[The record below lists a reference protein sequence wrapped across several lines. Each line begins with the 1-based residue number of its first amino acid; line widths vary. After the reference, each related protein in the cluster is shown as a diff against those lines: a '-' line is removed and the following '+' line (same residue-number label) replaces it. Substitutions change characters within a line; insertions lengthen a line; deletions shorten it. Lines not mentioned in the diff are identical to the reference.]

1 MLFLS
6 GSQVHAV
13 KRLLTATALL
23 LSVALGAQAQ
33 VLYGTLTGTVT
44 DSTGAVTAGS
54 KVKVVNVGT
63 NVAKTSTTNDRGS
76 YLFSDLTPGA
86 YTVTFEAPSFR
97 TIVRRDVRIEV
108 GTVRRIDVQL
118 EISAVTE
125 VVEVAAAA
133 VPLQT
138 DRADVHVTQTT
149 KQVNDLPLAGSLGRN
164 YQSLMQIVPGA
175 VIVRTENSLGE
186 ANSTAG
192 SPQRSIS
199 FSTNGVSGW
208 ANQTKIDGSPVQ
220 YVWLPT
226 NTVYVPS
233 PEAIEEVSI
242 VTNSYSAEQ
251 GTTGGAAIN
260 VIVKSGTNRF
270 HATAWGYDTDASW
283 RARNLFQTTPTN
295 PKNIV
300 MQYGGNV
307 GGPIIKDKLFFFG
320 NVEKTTQRVGQG
332 SARLTIAPEGL
343 RPNAA
348 GDIVFPTPDQGGAII
363 YDPSSN
369 PDPRLRTP
377 FPNNTIPANRIDP
390 AAQYMLKNLPATT
403 APGYVNNVVTTGATE
418 YNRTNYDF
426 KLNYVASPQLS
437 MFTRYGN
444 SPHLIN
450 DQYALG
456 GAGGGSAGGG
466 SVGLAKGR
474 TEVLGVGATYTF
486 SSTMLLDANFGFT
499 HQVLGAEAP
508 DLGVNVGSD
517 PDKMNIPGTNGPD
530 RLQGGLPSF
539 QIAGW
544 SNLGND
550 GTGNPFSF
558 NDYQYTASVNLQKSL
573 GRHLFR
579 VGAEYLNQQINHFQ
593 PQGGAF
599 QTVRGTFTF
608 SGQTTMLQG
617 DPNPPT
623 SSRFNSWAAFLLG
636 AASTA
641 GKVDQLLNPN
651 SIYMKTYASYIQDT
665 WQVNHNLTLS
675 LGLRWELYPF
685 PTSSCPARG
694 GSIVSTR
701 RRCSAPA
708 SAGRL
713 IRPPSLT
720 SATRTRSSTSGP
732 CPLSGS
738 TGSTTPTCR

>member
-6 GSQVHAV
+6 GSRVRAV
-13 KRLLTATALL
+13 KRLLTATAFL

-33 VLYGTLTGTVT
+33 VLYGTLTGTAT
-44 DSTGAVTAGS
+44 DSTGAVTAGT
-54 KVKVVNVGT
+54 KVTVVNVGT
-63 NVAKTSTTNDRGS
+63 NVAKTSTTNDRGG

-125 VVEVAAAA
+125 VGEVAAAA

-332 SARLTIAPEGL
+332 SARLSIAPESL
-343 RPNAA
+343 RPNAT
-348 GDIVFPTPDQGGAII
+348 GDIVFPTPEQGGALL
-363 YDPSSN
+363 YHPPS
-369 PDPRLRTP
+369 TP
-377 FPNNTIPANRIDP
+377 APGRPAPSPNNSTPANRLDP
-390 AAQYMLKNLPATT
+390 AAQYMLKTLPATT

-456 GAGGGSAGGG
+456 GAGGGASGGS
-466 SVGLAKGR
+466 SVGLAKGLTGVLCAWR
-474 TEVLGVGATYTF
+474 TY
-486 SSTMLLDANFGFT
+486 
-499 HQVLGAEAP
+499 P
-508 DLGVNVGSD
+508 
-517 PDKMNIPGTNGPD
+517 
-530 RLQGGLPSF
+530 
-539 QIAGW
+539 
-544 SNLGND
+544 
-550 GTGNPFSF
+550 
-558 NDYQYTASVNLQKSL
+558 
-573 GRHLFR
+573 
-579 VGAEYLNQQINHFQ
+579 
-593 PQGGAF
+593 
-599 QTVRGTFTF
+599 
-608 SGQTTMLQG
+608 
-617 DPNPPT
+617 
-623 SSRFNSWAAFLLG
+623 FNS
-636 AASTA
+636 T
-641 GKVDQLLNPN
+641 
-651 SIYMKTYASYIQDT
+651 
-665 WQVNHNLTLS
+665 
-675 LGLRWELYPF
+675 
-685 PTSSCPARG
+685 
-694 GSIVSTR
+694 IV
-701 RRCSAPA
+701 
-708 SAGRL
+708 
-713 IRPPSLT
+713 
-720 SATRTRSSTSGP
+720 
-732 CPLSGS
+732 
-738 TGSTTPTCR
+738 